1 MSYNY
6 DPKMLYDTTVAKL
19 EGIGVKLKDI
29 AEIVLLLQK
38 EYVEDLTLDECLEN
52 IEAVLKKREVVHAVL
67 TGLAI
72 DEMAQKQLLPEPI
85 QTIIAKDEKLYGID
99 EVLPLGIVNL
109 YGTIG
114 LTNFGYLDK
123 KKIGIIDEL
132 DKRKK
137 KSDSLKNVETFADDL
152 IAAIAAAAAARI
164 AHTRQK

>member
-1 MSYNY
+1 MNYNY
-6 DPKMLYDTTVAKL
+6 DQQMLYDTTVAKL
-19 EGIGVKLKDI
+19 EEIGVKLKDI

>member
-6 DPKMLYDTTVAKL
+6 DQQMLYDTTVSKL
-19 EGIGVKLKDI
+19 KEIGVELEDI
-29 AEIVLLLQK
+29 AEIVLLLQS
-38 EYVEDLTLDECLEN
+38 EYIDDLTLEECLEN
-52 IEAVLKKREVVHAVL
+52 IKAVLRKREVIHAVL

-85 QTIIAKDEKLYGID
+85 QSIIAKDEKLYGID

-137 KSDSLKNVETFADDL
+137 KSDSLKNVETFADDI

-164 AHTRQK
+164 AHSRQN

>member
-19 EGIGVKLKDI
+19 EEIGVKLKDI